1 MGETKRREFEGL
13 EMSHA
18 EATLPRAGTEL
29 DDLCINTIRCLAIDG
44 VQKANSGH
52 PGLPMGAAPMAYV
65 LWTQF
70 LRHAPRHPD
79 WPNRDRFV
87 LSAGH
92 GSMLLYSLLHL
103 TGYGVS
109 MDDLQHFRSW
119 GSITPGHPER
129 GLTPGVE
136 VTTGPLGQGF
146 GNGVGM
152 AMAERAL
159 AYRYNRPGHEVV
171 DHRTFVLCGDGDLM
185 EGVSAE
191 AASLAGHLGLG
202 KLICLYDD
210 NHVSLD
216 GPTSLSFTENV
227 LERFSAYGWQVQ
239 RVDDGN
245 LDLDGIHSALSSAI
259 ADESRPSLIA
269 VRTHIGYGAPHK
281 QDTNAAHGSPLGPD
295 EVAAAKRAY
304 GWGPGRTF
312 YVPQA
317 AADQFA
323 KALAGGDRMHSEWN
337 ERLES
342 WSADNPE
349 LRREWNL
356 AQAGLLPHGWRDVL
370 PRWKVGDKD
379 LATRVSGGQA
389 LNALAEAIP
398 WILGGDADL
407 SESTKTAVNGGG
419 DFDGQT
425 GQGRN
430 LHFGVRE
437 HAMGAAGN
445 GMAAHGGLRPY
456 SATFFTFS
464 DYQRPSVRLSALSH
478 LPVVWVYTH
487 DSIGLGEDGP
497 THQPVE
503 QLASLRLIP
512 NLVVLRPGDANESSF
527 AWAVAL
533 ERNQAPTAL
542 VLCRQNVPILEGT
555 SELAEVGVQR
565 GGYVLQE
572 AEGGAPEVI
581 LIGTGSELSICA
593 AARQLLQASGHPTRL
608 VSMPS
613 MELFH
618 SQSADYRQEVLPDDI
633 WARVAVEAGVTDPWR
648 SVVGHQGAVVGVDR
662 FGASA
667 PYQVIYEHLGLT
679 PEGIARK
686 AAEVLG
692 V

>member
-1 MGETKRREFEGL
+1 
-13 EMSHA
+13 MSQPGVL
-18 EATLPRAGTEL
+18 LPRAGSEL
-29 DDLCINTIRCLAIDG
+29 DNLCINTIRCLAIDG
-44 VQKANSGH
+44 VEQANSGH

-65 LWTQF
+65 LWTRF
-70 LRHAPRHPD
+70 LRHDPKHPD

-109 MDDLQHFRSW
+109 MGELEHFRTW

-159 AYRYNRPGHEVV
+159 AHRYNRPGHEIV

-227 LERFSAYGWQVQ
+227 LERFAAYGWQVQ
-239 RVDDGN
+239 RVEDGN
-245 LDLDGIHSALSSAI
+245 LDLDGIHGALTSAI

-281 QDTNAAHGSPLGPD
+281 QDTNAAHGSPLGAD
-295 EVAAAKRAY
+295 EAAAAKRAY
-304 GWGPGRTF
+304 GWDPDRTF

-317 AADQFA
+317 ATEYFA
-323 KALAGGDRMHSEWN
+323 QAIPQGERARSEWN
-337 ERLES
+337 EQLDS
-342 WSADNPE
+342 WAAQNPE
-349 LRREWNL
+349 LWEEWQL
-356 AQAGLLPHGWRDVL
+356 AQAGLLPEGWRDVL
-370 PRWKVGDKD
+370 PRWKVGDKE
-379 LATRVSGGQA
+379 LATRSSGGQA

-407 SESTKTAVNGGG
+407 SESTKTAVEGGG

-437 HAMGAAGN
+437 HAMGAACN
-445 GMAAHGGLRPY
+445 GIAAHGGLRPY

-503 QLASLRLIP
+503 QLAALRVIP
-512 NLVVLRPGDANESSF
+512 NLVVIRPGDANESSF

-533 ERNQAPTAL
+533 ERTQAPTAL
-542 VLCRQNVPILEGT
+542 VLCRQTIPVLAGT
-555 SELAEVGVQR
+555 SELAEVGVKR

-572 AEGGAPEVI
+572 AVGGVPSVI

-593 AARQLLQASGHPTRL
+593 AARKLLEAAGHPTRL

-613 MELFH
+613 LELFY
-618 SQSADYRQEVLPDDI
+618 SQSADYRHEVLPESV
-633 WARVAVEAGVTDPWR
+633 WARVAVEAGVTEPWR
-648 SVVGHQGAVVGVDR
+648 SVVGSRGAVVGVDR

-679 PEGIARK
+679 PDGVAKR
-686 AAEVLG
+686 AAEVIG
-692 V
+692 A